1 MRDDES
7 YQNRLLG
14 GEVMG
19 REQKTMKGRAKS
31 AGSEAMVQSINQA
44 IIRIDNV
51 PKDIESKVLKR
62 VEIPKFGDIL
72 EYEYVP
78 RRGMPIDEFES
89 ILQRDIEEFMGS
101 ELVALRKKGMRP
113 ILHLDFRTAPTKF
126 LWISLGYRDIRKLAR
141 DKCGFEVSASSETG
155 DVKQIVALSPHL
167 ISMLADYYFSLEIV

>member
-1 MRDDES
+1 MI
-7 YQNRLLG
+7 
-14 GEVMG
+14 G
-19 REQKTMKGRAKS
+19 REQKAMKGRVKS
-31 AGSEAMVQSINQA
+31 VGSKEMVQSINQA

-51 PKDIESKVLKR
+51 PKGIESKVLQR
-62 VEIPKFGDIL
+62 VEIPKFGDVL

-78 RRGMPIDEFES
+78 RRGMPIDKFES
-89 ILQRDIEEFMGS
+89 ILQRDIGEFMGS
-101 ELVALRKKGMRP
+101 ELLALRKKGMWP
-113 ILHLDFRTAPTKF
+113 ILHLDFRSAPTKF

>member
-1 MRDDES
+1 
-7 YQNRLLG
+7 
-14 GEVMG
+14 MG
-19 REQKTMKGRAKS
+19 RGQKTMKHHAKT
-31 AGSEAMVQSINQA
+31 AESEAMVQSINQA

-62 VEIPKFGDIL
+62 VGIPKFGDIL

-101 ELVALRKKGMRP
+101 ELVAFRKKGMRP
-113 ILHLDFRTAPTKF
+113 ILHLDLRTAPTKF

-155 DVKQIVALSPHL
+155 DVKQIVSLSPHL
-167 ISMLADYYFSLEIV
+167 VSMMADYYFSLEIV

>member
-1 MRDDES
+1 MG
-7 YQNRLLG
+7 LG
-14 GEVMG
+14 I
-19 REQKTMKGRAKS
+19 
-31 AGSEAMVQSINQA
+31 GSKAMVQRIDQA

-62 VEIPKFGDIL
+62 VELPKFGDIL

-89 ILQRDIEEFMGS
+89 ILQRDIEEFLGS

-113 ILHLDFRTAPTKF
+113 ILHLDFRTVLTKF
-126 LWISLGYRDIRKLAR
+126 LWISLGCRDVRRLAR

-155 DVKQIVALSPHL
+155 DVKQIVSLSPHL
-167 ISMLADYYFSLEIV
+167 VGMMADYYFSLEIV